1 MNSRWRTSQISL
13 MKIENIGG
21 DLNILYLTR
30 LLFTKLSTKNMTNT
44 QKRIRYCSG
53 YGPIYPKRKPTDTP
67 TKFIW
72 KVIALQIQN
81 IKWDI
86 GKGQVRLDVHFHEKK
101 VFLIILRA
109 KPWNLIFWYNPNK
122 HNHFPII
129 WSCNS
134 LQINNFILF
143 SPYSWIVR
151 NSVWE
156 NDRKQ
161 DAQNCIF
168 FFVSNSKTCPKSKT
182 LFY

>member
-44 QKRIRYCSG
+44 QKRIRYCFG

-86 GKGQVRLDVHFHEKK
+86 GKGQVWFDVHFHEKK
-101 VFLIILRA
+101 IFLIILRA

-129 WSCNS
+129 WSPITFRVILQFFANKYFFFS
-134 LQINNFILF
+134 LQLN
-143 SPYSWIVR
+143 R
-151 NSVWE
+151 
-156 NDRKQ
+156 
-161 DAQNCIF
+161 
-168 FFVSNSKTCPKSKT
+168 
-182 LFY
+182 

>member
-1 MNSRWRTSQISL
+1 MCI
-13 MKIENIGG
+13 
-21 DLNILYLTR
+21 
-30 LLFTKLSTKNMTNT
+30 FTKK
-44 QKRIRYCSG
+44 I
-53 YGPIYPKRKPTDTP
+53 
-67 TKFIW
+67 
-72 KVIALQIQN
+72 
-81 IKWDI
+81 
-86 GKGQVRLDVHFHEKK
+86 
-101 VFLIILRA
+101 FLIILRA

-129 WSCNS
+129 WSPITFRVI
-134 LQINNFILF
+134 LQFFANKYFYSF

-182 LFY
+182 LFYESSQHGEQKISKIFREIKLLFIFYFFIFLAQY